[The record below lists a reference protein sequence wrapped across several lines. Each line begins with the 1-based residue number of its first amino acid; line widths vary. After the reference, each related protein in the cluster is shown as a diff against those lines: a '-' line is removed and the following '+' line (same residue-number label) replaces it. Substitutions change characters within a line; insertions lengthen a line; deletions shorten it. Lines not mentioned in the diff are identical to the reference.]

1 MSSQRPRRRQK
12 NVLRLEAKRATAT
25 ISCVVFALIVAA
37 VSVSAS
43 LYPTSAWPQSW
54 HLPASIPPRVTTIV
68 SIVAAVLAVLLLA
81 GAIINGRRW
90 RLAHLVE
97 RLSRDPYLVRSM
109 PGDSPTEY
117 LPRAQL
123 IPPLEVELLKPRRL
137 PRPRPLGH
145 VTNARN
151 VTGGRP
157 LSIAYLRL
165 FENQPRT
172 RTFIQG
178 AWREFGYVHFLRS
191 AASVTPSEF
200 RQAKSK
206 GNLDRLF
213 LISREQFLVKLA
225 QSPLP
230 SAKHWRAFKDIGPST
245 IRVWDRYGSYSPKGY
260 LCHGTIWK
268 PAVDELL
275 GYVDLV
281 ALDLSGF
288 MPHNL
293 GTGYELQRVVD
304 RFPIERVVFLADAYS
319 DRGFLRNQILNAWQN
334 MADGS
339 PNSGTRPRT
348 ACLAVTDYYHRSRPA
363 PVAVSGPTGGQVAVQ
378 QGPEQV
384 RLEASR
390 RESRR
395 LAAEIQRRGSRAQ
408 LPGLPRAQ
416 PSSGSRTPT
425 TPVVRPSAESWR
437 TETVPSQAESKVSPP
452 RTDGFGEGMPAR
464 TTSPSS
470 WPGPAASGAKAP
482 VARLAGKIA
491 ALGGAIIFLA
501 SVMVFANYT
510 NLSTTGQSVSLLHAI
525 HGDPASPL
533 HPHDFWIPVGLLAT
547 ASICTLIGMLVT
559 ERSFIIIAVLAALG
573 LVGYTLYIPTINSDG
588 FAAYSSSYWV
598 SLVAAVLMTVGT
610 IIAAVTRAPA
620 QG

>member
-1 MSSQRPRRRQK
+1 
-12 NVLRLEAKRATAT
+12 
-25 ISCVVFALIVAA
+25 
-37 VSVSAS
+37 
-43 LYPTSAWPQSW
+43 
-54 HLPASIPPRVTTIV
+54 
-68 SIVAAVLAVLLLA
+68 
-81 GAIINGRRW
+81 
-90 RLAHLVE
+90 
-97 RLSRDPYLVRSM
+97 
-109 PGDSPTEY
+109 
-117 LPRAQL
+117 
-123 IPPLEVELLKPRRL
+123 
-137 PRPRPLGH
+137 
-145 VTNARN
+145 
-151 VTGGRP
+151 
-157 LSIAYLRL
+157 
-165 FENQPRT
+165 
-172 RTFIQG
+172 
-178 AWREFGYVHFLRS
+178 VHFLRS

-225 QSPLP
+225 QSPLAL
-230 SAKHWRAFKDIGPST
+230 SARHWRAFKDIGPSR

-363 PVAVSGPTGGQVAVQ
+363 PVAVSGPSGGQVVVQ

-395 LAAEIQRRGSRAQ
+395 LAAEIQRRVS
-408 LPGLPRAQ
+408 RAQ
-416 PSSGSRTPT
+416 PSSASRTPSK
-425 TPVVRPSAESWR
+425 PVVRPSVESWR
-437 TETVPSQAESKVSPP
+437 TETVPSQAESNVSPP
-452 RTDGFGEGMPAR
+452 RTDGLGEGMPAR

-482 VARLAGKIA
+482 AARLAGKIA
-491 ALGGAIIFLA
+491 ALSGAIIFLA
-501 SVMVFANYT
+501 SVTVFANYT

-533 HPHDFWIPVGLLAT
+533 HPHDFWIPIGLLAI
-547 ASICTLIGMLVT
+547 AFICTLIGMLVA
-559 ERSFIIIAVLAALG
+559 ERSITIIAVLAALG

-588 FAAYSSSYWV
+588 FAAYGSSYWV
-598 SLVAAVLMTVGT
+598 SLAAAVLMTVGT
-610 IIAAVTRAPA
+610 IIAAVTRVPA
-620 QG
+620 